1 MEQIPLSEIIVG
13 LVSAVIAWFTS
24 GKFQA
29 TTSEIQN
36 AREVLAMW
44 RETSENQKDEIEKLK
59 QDIVNM
65 GTKIFEM
72 EKNMAIL
79 EGENQFLKE
88 KLKELNIEN

>member
-1 MEQIPLSEIIVG
+1 MEQIPLSEIIVAIVTG
-13 LVSAVIAWFTS
+13 FITWFTA

-59 QDIVNM
+59 QDIINM
-65 GTKIFEM
+65 GSKIFQM
-72 EKNMAIL
+72 EKHMSKL

-88 KLKELNIEN
+88 KLKEFNTQI